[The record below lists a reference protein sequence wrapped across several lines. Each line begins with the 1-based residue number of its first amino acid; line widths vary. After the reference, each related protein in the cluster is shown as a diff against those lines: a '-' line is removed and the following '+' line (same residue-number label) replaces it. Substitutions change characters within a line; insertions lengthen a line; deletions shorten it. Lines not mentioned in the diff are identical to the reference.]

1 MKQSIL
7 VTGSQGQLGSEL
19 VPYLESRYPQY
30 QIISSDLSDKP
41 NRSEGNSLYAQLDV
55 TNFSQLVHM
64 IKTYNVVHI
73 YHLAAILS
81 GKGEQDPQKAFQVNL
96 LGTQQVLEAAR
107 LSSVERLFIPSSI
120 AVYGEGYPRDLTPED
135 TILKP
140 KTMYGVTKV
149 AGELLHEYYTNTYG
163 LDVRSIRFP
172 GIISSKA
179 EPGGGTTDYAVDI
192 YYQAVAKKSYTC
204 FLTKDTQLP
213 FLFMPDVLHG
223 ISCLME
229 ASEHQLSRRVY
240 HLTGF
245 SACPGDFSQEI
256 SNHVSDFSI
265 DFNPDFRQS
274 IADIWPKSLD
284 DSSFRRDFEWMPG
297 YNLKETTVSMI
308 EAARQKHNDPG
319 LQ

>member
-1 MKQSIL
+1 MKQAIL
-7 VTGSQGQLGSEL
+7 VTGSRGQLGSEL
-19 VPYLESRYPQY
+19 VPYLEARYPQY
-30 QIISSDLSDKP
+30 QIVSSDLAEHPQGSGDSVYTP
-41 NRSEGNSLYAQLDV
+41 LDV
-55 TNFSQLVHM
+55 TNYTQLVNI
-64 IKTYNVVHI
+64 IKTYNVIHI

-81 GKGEQDPQKAFQVNL
+81 GKGEQDPQKAFEVNL

-107 LSSVERLFIPSSI
+107 QTSVQRLFIPSSI
-120 AVYGEGYPRDLTPED
+120 AVYGQGYPRDLTPED

-149 AGELLHEYYTNTYG
+149 AGELLHEYYTSTYG

-179 EPGGGTTDYAVDI
+179 APGGGTTDYAVDI
-192 YYQAVAKKSYTC
+192 YFQAVSNQRYTC
-204 FLTKDTQLP
+204 FLTQDTQLP
-213 FLFMPDVLHG
+213 FLFMPDVLSG

-229 ASEHQLSRRVY
+229 ASEQQLTRKVY

-245 SACPGDFSQEI
+245 SACPQDFAQEI
-256 SNHVSDFSI
+256 SHHVSNFSI
-265 DFNPDFRQS
+265 DFRPDFRQS

-284 DSSFRRDFEWMPG
+284 DSSFRKDFDWKPAYG
-297 YNLKETTVSMI
+297 LKETTIAML
-308 EAARQKHNDPG
+308 EAAHQKHSAAG